1 MLVSHSHTPP
11 PSPQYQY
18 LCTPRRSHSQSGHAC
33 GTFALVHALS
43 ATNLAPALA
52 PFYQAVRQT
61 PPDSRTALFASS
73 REIYEGHHAV
83 ITAGQTEIRESDWE
97 ECDHFISFVYGN
109 VNGETRVIEM
119 DGVPPR
125 SGPLDR
131 GPASGSLLKVCF
143 VCLVALAS
151 PHQTKGLGPG

>member
-1 MLVSHSHTPP
+1 M
-11 PSPQYQY
+11 
-18 LCTPRRSHSQSGHAC
+18 
-33 GTFALVHALS
+33 HALS

-61 PPDSRTALFASS
+61 SPDSRTALFASS
-73 REIYEGHHAV
+73 REIYEGHHAA

-143 VCLVALAS
+143 VCLVALAF